1 MSASLPKNFIFPRMA
16 ATLTVPIIGTRAQR
30 INEEPS
36 TDAVN
41 LVVRPKSVRLEQN
54 DHNHADS
61 CTLVADWM
69 EVGVDARMLDNAV
82 VQIFLGKADALGNWE
97 ASKDCRFIGLVK
109 DVSSSRNSD
118 TAAEVTFDCVD
129 YTTLFIEAKP
139 FGSKGIPKLD
149 QTLDAAWRTIV
160 AQTPGAQMFLE
171 TDRLVLEG
179 LDAFPSLGKAVADR
193 FKTLAYVPTHPET
206 DAWAVWQQC
215 VGMCGLI
222 SYIRGDICIVTTAT
236 NLYTETD
243 SPIVMWGQNI
253 AEWGESRHSQLSHK
267 GVGVESYN
275 ALTGTTLEAVWPPIG
290 DVRVAHKRINAKKKL
305 SQEKIRQ
312 SEERDWFAQPGF
324 SDEEKLEDFAKRV
337 WEERSRQEL
346 EGHVKTGEMSVV
358 TESGADFDLLSL
370 YAGDSVKVIV
380 DPQNRQLLA
389 ALPTDA
395 DRLQF
400 LTNRGYSDDAA
411 ALIVR
416 NMADFASLEAKFLTK
431 SVVIDLEITDD
442 GGSFS
447 VEFDYINR
455 IQIDGSAVA

>member
-1 MSASLPKNFIFPRMA
+1 MG

-30 INEEPS
+30 VNQEAS

-41 LVVRPKSVRLEQN
+41 LVVRPKNTRLEQN

-61 CTLVADWM
+61 ATLVADWM

-82 VQIFLGKADALGNWE
+82 VQIFMGNADAQGNWD

-109 DVSSSRNSD
+109 DVSTSRNSD

-129 YTTLFIEAKP
+129 YTTLFLEAKP

-160 AQTPGAQMFLE
+160 AQTPGAEMFAAP
-171 TDRLVLEG
+171 DRLVLEG
-179 LDAFPSLGKAVADR
+179 IDAFPSLGKAVADR
-193 FKTLAYVPTHPET
+193 FKKLAYVPTHPET

-222 SYIRGDICIVTTAT
+222 SFIRLDQCIVTTAT

-253 AEWGESRHSQLSHK
+253 QEWGESRHSQLSRK
-267 GVGVESYN
+267 GVGVTSYN
-275 ALTGTTLEAVWPPIG
+275 ALTGTTLEAVYPPVG
-290 DVRVAHKRINAKKKL
+290 DERVKHKRINAKKKL

-324 SDEEKLEDFAKRV
+324 SDEDALLEFTQRV

-346 EGHVKTGEMSVV
+346 EGHVKTGEMSLT
-358 TESGADFDLLSL
+358 TESGADFDLLAL
-370 YAGDSVKVIV
+370 AAGDSVKVIV

-389 ALPTDA
+389 ALATDE

-400 LTNRGYSDDAA
+400 LTSRGYSDDAA

-416 NMADFASLEAKFLTK
+416 NMADFAALEAKFITK
-431 SVVIDLEITDD
+431 SVVIDFEITDE